1 MDIKEAADADTSSPD
16 NKTWKQRHEKLLQK
30 LEKSMP
36 GLLMGVD
43 FDAIDTNGD
52 GKISVEE
59 LRAAIVKR
67 GGSAT
72 DAHEINDL
80 IVELMDAADEDGDGT
95 VDQAE
100 FVELLLRYRPRR
112 VRVRLETMMTVAIIG
127 CLSVSG
133 CLSISVS
140 IRLSVSLS
148 LSRCLSLSLTLSLS
162 LSLSQSVAVCL

>member
-1 MDIKEAADADTSSPD
+1 ML
-16 NKTWKQRHEKLLQK
+16 RLLP
-30 LEKSMP
+30 LGS
-36 GLLMGVD
+36 GVD
-43 FDAIDTNGD
+43 GVRERTLFHACDVLDTFGSVSGRPEQ
-52 GKISVEE
+52 GKHPI
-59 LRAAIVKR
+59 IVIW
-67 GGSAT
+67 
-72 DAHEINDL
+72 HEITDL

-140 IRLSVSLS
+140 ICLSVSLS